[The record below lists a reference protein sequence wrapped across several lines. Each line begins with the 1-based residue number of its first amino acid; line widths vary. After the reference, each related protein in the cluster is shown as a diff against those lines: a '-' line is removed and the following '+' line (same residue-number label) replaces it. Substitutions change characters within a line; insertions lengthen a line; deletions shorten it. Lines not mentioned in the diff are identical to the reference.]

1 MRSNGPKGVK
11 IGGVRI
17 FSNTVPET
25 LHFRRGAVVKGVE
38 HISTNL
44 LVNI

>member
-1 MRSNGPKGVK
+1 MRTNNDGK
-11 IGGVRI
+11 IVEFIMEGKNIESILG
-17 FSNTVPET
+17 
-25 LHFRRGAVVKGVE
+25 RRGAVVKGVE